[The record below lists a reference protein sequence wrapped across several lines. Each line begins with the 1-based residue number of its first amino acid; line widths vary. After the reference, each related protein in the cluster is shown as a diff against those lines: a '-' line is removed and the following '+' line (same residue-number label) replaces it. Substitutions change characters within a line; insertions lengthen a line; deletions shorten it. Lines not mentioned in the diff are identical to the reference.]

1 MSSKNKFISYIVKNK
16 KILFIFLYLFI
27 LPVVTISLIYTVT
40 YIKGKP
46 QLFKEGETYIKS
58 SKFVNYE
65 KSKYFDFDLSLD
77 YKAPEF
83 DEHDGHGHVHT
94 NGEFKLY
101 VTPYLKDSNVKYVKG
116 SAKMS
121 LELDTNWKSAKITTS
136 QKSLSESST
145 WDSDKAY
152 SKVTATF
159 SLNKYLPLKPL
170 FLVNVDEYDYT
181 VYIKISFNVNTIRD
195 EQQTKE
201 IVEYLK
207 ITPKQWKKLLD

>member
-1 MSSKNKFISYIVKNK
+1 MSSKNKFISYVVKNK

-46 QLFKEGETYIKS
+46 QLFKEGETYVKS
-58 SKFVNYE
+58 SKFENYE

-77 YKAPEF
+77 FKSPEF
-83 DEHDGHGHVHT
+83 DKENETVT
-94 NGEFKLY
+94 SNGEFKLY
-101 VTPYLKDSNVKYVKG
+101 VTPYLKNNEVKYVKG

-121 LELDTNWKSAKITTS
+121 LELDTNWKSAKVTTS
-136 QKSLSESST
+136 QKSLSESSS

-170 FLVNVDEYDYT
+170 FLVNIDQYDYT
-181 VYIKISFNVNTIRD
+181 VYIKISFTVNTIRD
-195 EQQTKE
+195 GQTKE

-207 ITPKQWKKLLD
+207 ITPKQWRELLD

>member
-1 MSSKNKFISYIVKNK
+1 MSSKNKFISYVVKNK

-46 QLFKEGETYIKS
+46 QLFKEGETYVKS
-58 SKFVNYE
+58 SEFENYE

-77 YKAPEF
+77 FKSPEF
-83 DEHDGHGHVHT
+83 DKENETVT
-94 NGEFKLY
+94 SNGEFKLY
-101 VTPYLKDSNVKYVKG
+101 VTPYLKNNEVKYVKG

-121 LELDTNWKSAKITTS
+121 LELDTNWKSAKVTTS
-136 QKSLSESST
+136 QKSLSESSS

-170 FLVNVDEYDYT
+170 FLVNIDQYDYT
-181 VYIKISFNVNTIRD
+181 VYIKISFTVNTIRD
-195 EQQTKE
+195 GQTKE

-207 ITPKQWKKLLD
+207 ITPKQWRELLD